1 MIASMI
7 KGFQHFRDHFFGA
20 DKAFFQRLTKRG
32 QTPKIMVISC
42 SDSRVDPA
50 ILFDTRPGE
59 LFVVRNVA
67 NLVPPYAPDD
77 GHHGVSAAIE
87 FGVRDLKVAH
97 IVILG
102 HAFCGGIQ
110 ALCNHHRNQLGTQ
123 QNTIQIPDREFLKS
137 WITIA
142 SPAMTDI
149 DFTSWQDDKQHQA
162 ERAAIRNSLQNL
174 KEFKWIKQGID
185 NGSLSVHGWWFDMEG
200 GALWGYDEDIDTFI
214 RLVPAS
220 GQKLGQA

>member
-1 MIASMI
+1 MITALI
-7 KGFQHFRDHFFGA
+7 TGFKHFRKYFFGE

-32 QTPKIMVISC
+32 QTPSIMIISC

-77 GHHGVSAAIE
+77 GLHGVSAAIE
-87 FGVRDLKVAH
+87 FGVRDLKVKH

-110 ALCNHHRNQLGTQ
+110 ALCSHHRNQNNAITDK
-123 QNTIQIPDREFLKS
+123 IDIPKREFLES

-142 SPAMTDI
+142 SPAVEDI
-149 DFTSWQDDKQHQA
+149 DFSQSADIYQHQA
-162 ERAAIRNSLQNL
+162 EKASIRNSLANL
-174 KEFKWIKQGID
+174 KQFTWIKQGID
-185 NGSLSVHGWWFDMEG
+185 SGELSIHGWWFDMEN
-200 GALWGYDEDIDTFI
+200 GALWGYDEKVDHFI
-214 RLVPAS
+214 QLVPDSATES
-220 GQKLGQA
+220 LT